1 MINVS
6 ELCVTHLCSLQQF
19 KLNIANTVINQD
31 NSSLLSMDTSQML
44 DLFSFGGVA
53 ADSAVGGDDTTSKDI
68 KPGLKGM
75 LENLTELWD
84 DSQYESE
91 LNLSTFMQSLGK
103 H

>member
-1 MINVS
+1 
-6 ELCVTHLCSLQQF
+6 
-19 KLNIANTVINQD
+19 
-31 NSSLLSMDTSQML
+31 ML
-44 DLFSFGGVA
+44 DLFSLGGLA
-53 ADSAVGGDDTTSKDI
+53 ANPSVGGAGSNDTPTSKDI

-103 H
+103 Q

>member
-1 MINVS
+1 MI
-6 ELCVTHLCSLQQF
+6 SLQQF

-44 DLFSFGGVA
+44 DLFNLGGGAAPTA
-53 ADSAVGGDDTTSKDI
+53 ADAASSKPI

-75 LENLTELWD
+75 LDNLSELWD

-91 LNLSTFMQSLGK
+91 LNLTSFMQSLGK

>member
-1 MINVS
+1 MM
-6 ELCVTHLCSLQQF
+6 LYSLQQF

-44 DLFSFGGVA
+44 DLFNLGGGAYPAADA
-53 ADSAVGGDDTTSKDI
+53 ADSESSKPV

-91 LNLSTFMQSLGK
+91 LNLTTFMQSLGK